1 MMCLAP
7 GGGWERV
14 LPSSSCI
21 KKLSK
26 SCSSCHH
33 SFSPNS
39 SKLIHG
45 EFGRRQS
52 FRPSSS
58 KSRRG
63 IGPSGDP
70 QSETVLV
77 PSVHEDEDEDVI
89 GRKQLGS
96 KEIKLGNNIQSR
108 GAAIGEAFLQ
118 GNSAILS
125 ACLVGLLTG
134 ITVVLFNNAV
144 SAYTRDLSNFV
155 SNS

>member
-1 MMCLAP
+1 MGMVCLAP

-52 FRPSSS
+52 FRPSS

-77 PSVHEDEDEDVI
+77 PSVHEDEDVI

-96 KEIKLGNNIQSR
+96 KESKLGNNIQSR
-108 GAAIGEAFLQ
+108 GAVIGEAFLQ

-155 SNS
+155 CNS